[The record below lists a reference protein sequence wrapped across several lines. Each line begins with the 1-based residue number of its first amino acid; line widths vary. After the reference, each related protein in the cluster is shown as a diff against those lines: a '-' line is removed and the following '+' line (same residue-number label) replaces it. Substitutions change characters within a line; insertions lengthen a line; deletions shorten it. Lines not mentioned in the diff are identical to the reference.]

1 MGGLQGIL
9 LSGTALLISILNYNY
24 LESYLVSKLFKYDSV
39 ALEIS
44 QAQNI
49 KEYCR
54 GLLPCKITCS
64 AKSRKQLALENARAS
79 LEKQVDIINMIKS
92 RRYVH
97 LALKHLIDPALRK
110 ELKTRSQFHD
120 VDIEK
125 PDS

>member
-110 ELKTRSQFHD
+110 
-120 VDIEK
+120 
-125 PDS
+125 